1 MKFERIEGTT
11 VEVSDCGRYTVV
23 GAYVLGVMTFQGWR
37 RPLFAGK
44 PGTLLTR
51 NRVVTEATA
60 RAHCVADAKRIA
72 RETKPLAAARS
83 AGQQECVA

>member
-1 MKFERIEGTT
+1 MKFERIDGTT

-51 NRVVTEATA
+51 NRVITKATA
-60 RAHCVADAKRIA
+60 RAHCVADAESFA
-72 RETKPLAAARS
+72 RETKFQKAA
-83 AGQQECVA
+83 